1 DVALRFMV
9 QGSYQK
15 SYGKKPKAHEALAEE
30 ILKAY
35 QSDGKSFAISKK
47 LELERQADA
56 AR

>member
-1 DVALRFMV
+1 MV

-15 SYGKKPKAHEALAEE
+15 SYGKKVKAHEALADE
-30 ILKAY
+30 IMRAAI
-35 QSDGKSFAISKK
+35 SDGKSFAISKK